1 MTISYSLYDLKP
13 QWRTFPTHFFPPQ
26 LISFTKKLFL
36 LYSQCCTSHRLAK
49 MFPVWKTLKS
59 AITNMVTQAHTHGCK
74 SATAWTHSQCN
85 TGQETH
91 HADSTA
97 LKWGTWF
104 ISFQS
109 WIVMPYNTSLS
120 LDIQLW
126 GKDPQHGTKPQLW
139 FHNFNFPYRF
149 QGSQALCGQVISSS
163 IW

>member
-1 MTISYSLYDLKP
+1 MLYVPQIGQNVPSLCQPWQTWLHK
-13 QWRTFPTHFFPPQ
+13 
-26 LISFTKKLFL
+26 
-36 LYSQCCTSHRLAK
+36 
-49 MFPVWKTLKS
+49 
-59 AITNMVTQAHTHGCK
+59 HTHGCK
-74 SATAWTHSQCN
+74 SATAWTHSQRN
-85 TGQETH
+85 IGQETH

-149 QGSQALCGQVISSS
+149 QGSKHYVVRLFLLLLLFGSQRYHTDNPVKNDQSLELACTMGPLLQVVNKVQHSFP
-163 IW
+163 